1 MTKFYKFLSVTIVLF
16 STSFTFSQL
25 TPTFD
30 DIWIPMRDGDSL
42 QADIYIP
49 AGVDSSEVIL
59 IQTPYDKDLYSLS
72 LPLGVGLNL
81 DTQPFIWVIVD
92 WRGFYG
98 SNQANTTSVKR
109 GEDGYDACDWIID
122 QVWHKDRIGTW
133 GPSALGVVQYQT
145 AKEQH
150 PNHTCA
156 VPLVA
161 HPQYGYDD
169 YFYGGVLEDAR
180 LQQLDALGYGLSPVI
195 MANTHYN
202 NAWQLIEA
210 DTWYPQELTIPMLHI
225 GGWYD
230 HNIDKMMDFY
240 EDTRQFA
247 EASVQ
252 DQQWMLVGPWVHGGF
267 GTAFVGSNVQ
277 GELTYPDAEFKSDS
291 MAWDFLEYFLLDSV
305 NNWETTELMTYY
317 DLGGNSGWQTSSAS
331 NIEAS
336 GTNVLYLDNNNMLA
350 ASPGLGSSSF
360 VADPS
365 DPSPTIGGATLSNG
379 LSQGPYDQSSLDSRT
394 DVFTFSTDPLS
405 ADVTTTGRIS
415 LDLFVSAD
423 QEDCDIAIRL
433 VDVYPDGT
441 NMLITDGIRRMR
453 FRDGYWAIDEALMTP
468 GEIYPVNIELPFTNY
483 TWQVDHKIKIYVS
496 GNHADRFDVN
506 LQDGGAMYVAG
517 TGNTAD
523 ITIHHDATNQSKITF
538 PGTNPALE
546 ISEKEK
552 ESIDVYPNPAQNEI
566 FLANSQNYLNYSI
579 IDLSGRTVQSGFIN
593 GKSIDVSELS
603 PSVHSIIVSEKD
615 GNSHVQKF
623 LKK

>member
-1 MTKFYKFLSVTIVLF
+1 MANLYKLLST
-16 STSFTFSQL
+16 TFVCIIGLSAISQL
-25 TPTFD
+25 TPNLD
-30 DIWIPMRDGDSL
+30 DIWIAMRDGDSL
-42 QADIYIP
+42 QADVYIP

-72 LPLGVGLNL
+72 LPMGVGLNL
-81 DTQPFIWVIVD
+81 DAQPFIWVVMD

-98 SNQANTTSVKR
+98 SDQANTTSIKR
-109 GEDGYDACDWIID
+109 GEDGFDACDWISD
-122 QVWHKDRIGTW
+122 QIWHKDRIGTW

-156 VPLVA
+156 VPLVS
-161 HPQYGYDD
+161 HPQFGYDD
-169 YFYGGVLEDAR
+169 YYYGGVLEDAR
-180 LQQLDALGYGLSPVI
+180 LQQLDALGYGLSPVVL
-195 MANTHYN
+195 ANTHYS

-210 DTWYPQELTIPMLHI
+210 DTWYPREITIPMLQI

-247 EASVQ
+247 ESSVQ
-252 DQQWMLVGPWVHGGF
+252 DQQWLLVGPWVHGGF

-277 GELTYPDAEFKSDS
+277 GELTYPDAEYKSDS
-291 MAWDFLEYFLLDSV
+291 MAWDFLSYYLLDSA
-305 NNWETTELMTYY
+305 NNWQTTELMTYY
-317 DLGGNSGWQTSSAS
+317 DLGNGGWQTSSAD

-336 GTNVLYLDNNNMLA
+336 GTNVLYLDNNNMLG
-350 ASPGLGSSSF
+350 ASTGLGSSSF
-360 VADPS
+360 ISDPS

-379 LSQGPYDQSSLDSRT
+379 LNQGPYDQSSLDART
-394 DVFTFSTDPLS
+394 DIFTFSSDPLT

-453 FRDGYWAIDEALMTP
+453 FREGYWAIDEALMTP
-468 GEIYPVNIELPFTNY
+468 GEIYPVNIELPFTTY
-483 TWQVDHKIKIYVS
+483 TWQAGHKIKIYVS

-506 LQDGGAMYVAG
+506 LQDGGPMYTGG
-517 TGNTAD
+517 TGNTAN

-538 PGTNPALE
+538 PGTNPTLAVTDE
-546 ISEKEK
+546 TQ
-552 ESIDVYPNPAQNEI
+552 ESIEVYPNPAENELFI
-566 FLANSQNYLNYSI
+566 NNSQEFKFYSI
-579 IDLSGRTVQSGFIN
+579 IDLSGRIVQSGQLN
-593 GKSIDVSELS
+593 GSAIDVSSLS
-603 PSVHSIIVSEKD
+603 PSMYSISVINKD
-615 GNSHVQKF
+615 GDSYIQKF
-623 LKK
+623 VIK